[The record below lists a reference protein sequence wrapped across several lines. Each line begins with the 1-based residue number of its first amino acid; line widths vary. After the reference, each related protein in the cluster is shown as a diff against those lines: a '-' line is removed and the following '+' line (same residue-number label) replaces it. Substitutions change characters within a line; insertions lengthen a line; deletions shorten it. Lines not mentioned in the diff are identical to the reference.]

1 MSICI
6 NNDLIWLSI
15 PKCASTSIE
24 DALVKS
30 KLDIVHYE
38 YEKLK
43 NYNRHFHIRLKDLY
57 QKFGV
62 KETICIN
69 RDYFDRWI
77 SGLKHIW
84 DTYELSNIPLI
95 EKWENVDNEFI
106 YKTFTDDY
114 INEIYASGK
123 NFPTIRNHNGKSL
136 IDYSKVTKLELNK
149 KIVPKGI
156 FIENILRSQLYLKD
170 NKKCTYE
177 FNINEIEKFE
187 KFIENR
193 YNIDFK
199 LDILNKTSFQHN
211 LIIKDEKLKNWV
223 WEKFEK
229 RFIKSNNII

>member
-1 MSICI
+1 
-6 NNDLIWLSI
+6 LSI

-24 DALVKS
+24 DALLKS

-38 YEKLK
+38 YGNGKE
-43 NYNRHFHIRLKDLY
+43 YDRHLHIRLKHLY
-57 QKFGV
+57 KKFGL

-77 SGLKHIW
+77 SCLKHIW
-84 DTYELSNIPLI
+84 NTYESINVPLI
-95 EKWENVDNEFI
+95 KNWKDVDNDFI

-114 INEIYASGK
+114 INEIYESGK
-123 NFPTIRNHNGKSL
+123 NFSNIINHNGKSL
-136 IDYSKVTKLELNK
+136 IDYSKVTKVELNK
-149 KIVPKGI
+149 KIVPNGI
-156 FIENILRSQLYLKD
+156 FIENILRSQLYVKD

-177 FNINEIEKFE
+177 FNINEIDKFE

-199 LDILNKTSFQHN
+199 LDTLNKTSFQHN
-211 LIIKDEKLKNWV
+211 LIIKDEKLKSWV